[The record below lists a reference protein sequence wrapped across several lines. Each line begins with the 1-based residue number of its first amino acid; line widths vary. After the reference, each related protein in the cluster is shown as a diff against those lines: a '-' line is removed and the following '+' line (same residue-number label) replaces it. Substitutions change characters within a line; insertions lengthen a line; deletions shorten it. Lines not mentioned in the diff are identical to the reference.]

1 MTTENPEKDL
11 ERVGSFS
18 IPKPSL
24 QERILGIAARAERIT
39 IKVGKVGLVLVV
51 IATAAFTWGNW
62 EEAEYLSRQVDLLS
76 TTAYSPDR
84 AWVARELSVQG
95 GTGDHPGP
103 GRIVPT
109 GRYVCGK
116 DGEVPKEC
124 TPDPVA
130 ARTTELCAFPWT
142 AEGWPKRV
150 RPIGA
155 KPDEFGTP
163 EMCPESILHP
173 EK

>member
-1 MTTENPEKDL
+1 MNEKPLEKDL

-18 IPKPSL
+18 VPPPPFR
-24 QERILGIAARAERIT
+24 ERVLGIVARATRIT
-39 IKVGKVGLVLVV
+39 IKAGKVGLVLVV

-62 EEAEYLSRQVDLLS
+62 EEAEYLSRQVDLLAK
-76 TTAYSPDR
+76 TAYSPNR
-84 AWVARELSVQG
+84 AWVAHELSVQG
-95 GTGDHPGP
+95 GTGDHPVP
-103 GRIVPT
+103 ETIVPT
-109 GRYVCGK
+109 GKYICGK
-116 DGEVPKEC
+116 AGEVPKEC
-124 TPDPVA
+124 TPDPVT
-130 ARTTELCAFPWT
+130 ARTAALCVFLWT
-142 AEGWPKRV
+142 PDSWPKTV